1 MYNQSEYLMSYALVA
16 AFVVLGM
23 LVVCIPRPRKAKYLT
38 KRTVGQR
45 KDPESQRESQSQGP
59 EGCCQTT
66 KKESQK
72 EIGPGSIPQY
82 VVGVAKTSECL
93 RKT

>member
-38 KRTVGQR
+38 KEQLAKEKIR
-45 KDPESQRESQSQGP
+45 KANEKAKARAQKDAAKR
-59 EGCCQTT
+59 
-66 KKESQK
+66 KKK
-72 EIGPGSIPQY
+72 
-82 VVGVAKTSECL
+82 AK
-93 RKT
+93 KK